1 MGEYGLKINV
11 KKTKMIKISK
21 RFMIF
26 LEGKQLSQKSI
37 AHLNY
42 LGSIITQQR
51 SCEKE
56 IRSRIARAKNTFTKR
71 KELLT

>member
-1 MGEYGLKINV
+1 MQEKVGEYGLKINV
-11 KKTKMIKISK
+11 KKTKMMKIST
-21 RFMIF
+21 RFTIF
-26 LEGKQLSQKSI
+26 LD
-37 AHLNY
+37 LNY

-56 IRSRIARAKNTFTKR
+56 IRSRITRAKNTFTKR

>member
-1 MGEYGLKINV
+1 MKINV

>member
-1 MGEYGLKINV
+1 MGECGLKINV
-11 KKTKMIKISK
+11 KKTKMMKISK
-21 RFMIF
+21 RFTIF
-26 LEGKQLSQKSI
+26 LEGKQLSQNIS
-37 AHLNY
+37 HLNY

-56 IRSRIARAKNTFTKR
+56 IRSRIARAKNTFKKR